1 MNEERKKRKDTIN
14 LVCVQMLRDCLFVHK
29 QHRLIVLTDT
39 CRNNL
44 FVAVAK
50 FLTFFISFPVV
61 RLSELSKTRLVCLA
75 LLSSNIKFL
84 EL

>member
-44 FVAVAK
+44 FVVVAK
-50 FLTFFISFPVV
+50 FLTFFISFPV
-61 RLSELSKTRLVCLA
+61 RLSELSQTRLVCSA